1 MKLVVMMVHPKLH
14 PARKSQAKS
23 AERAVWSAL
32 RGLGYEV
39 EVLPLLESPL
49 KLERELSRRLPYA
62 VFNMLEEFRDEAVY
76 DFHLPAYLE
85 ARGIPCTGCNPRG
98 LVISRNKYLVSQ
110 LAVATDIPVPTMA
123 ISGAQTYRGKFP
135 AFVKY
140 NREHASRGIR
150 ASNRVRNP
158 VEMKRTV
165 ERMKRSY
172 DGEILLQEFVEGTDV
187 TVSVLGNHRVRAFV
201 PWKLR
206 RKSSADFSTERVKF
220 NAKFR
225 FERGIRAGRYSG
237 PLVKPLL
244 QAAKKIYREAD
255 LSGYARMDFR
265 VSSDSFHLV
274 DVNANPNLEM
284 NEDFACSAKFSGWSY
299 VELVE
304 EIIRLARSYRP
315 RI

>member
-1 MKLVVMMVHPKLH
+1 MKLVLMMVHPKLH

-32 RGLGYEV
+32 RRLGYEV
-39 EVLPLLESPL
+39 EVLPILESPL
-49 KLERELSRRLPYA
+49 KLERELSRRSPYA
-62 VFNMLEEFRDEAVY
+62 VFNLLEEFRDEAVY
-76 DFHLPAYLE
+76 DFHMPAYLE

-98 LVISRNKYLVSQ
+98 LVVSRNKYLVSQ
-110 LAVATDIPVPTMA
+110 VARGADIPVPSMA
-123 ISGAQTYRGKFP
+123 ISGVHPYRGEFP

-150 ASNRVRNP
+150 LSNRVRSSA
-158 VEMKRTV
+158 EMARAVKRMQ
-165 ERMKRSY
+165 RGY
-172 DGEILLQEFVEGTDV
+172 DGEILLQEFVDGSDV
-187 TVSVLGNHRVRAFV
+187 TVSLLGNQRVTAFM
-201 PWKLR
+201 PWKLQR
-206 RKSSADFSTERVKF
+206 QSSSDFSTEKVKF
-220 NAKFR
+220 NAKYR
-225 FERGIRAGRYSG
+225 FQRGIRAGRYSG

-244 QAAKKIYREAD
+244 SAAKNIFRDAD

-284 NEDFACSAKFSGWSY
+284 NEDFACSATFAGWSY
-299 VELVE
+299 IELID
-304 EIIRLARSYRP
+304 EIIRLARAYRP